1 MRCANTSSAAPVV
14 LAFGGTDPT
23 AGAGLAADVLTLAS
37 LGCHPAPV
45 VTAVTAQDTRG
56 IKQFMAVPTELVI
69 AQARAVLEDM
79 PVAAFKTGMLCTP
92 AILTAVASI
101 VDDYP
106 AIPLVVDP
114 VQRSGASD
122 QALSDEPLEEA
133 LRVLL
138 LPRARLATPNT
149 EEAKHLAPRA
159 DSLDACA
166 QELLSLGC
174 EYVLITGTHAP
185 TARVHHRFYGNKR
198 LLDTFVYD
206 RLPHAYHGSGCTLA
220 TACAATL
227 AHGLAPASAVVQALD
242 YTWHTLAHAQRLGMG
257 QHLPDRLYW
266 GRRPPFGEE
275 PA

>member
-1 MRCANTSSAAPVV
+1 MRSAETPAPTPVV

-56 IKQFMAVPTELVI
+56 IKQFMPVPTELVI

-92 AILTAVASI
+92 DIVSAVASI

-114 VQRSGASD
+114 VQRSGASG
-122 QALSDEPLEEA
+122 QPLADEPLDEA

-149 EEAKHLAPRA
+149 EEAKRLAPQA

-166 QELLSLGC
+166 QALLSLGC
-174 EYVLITGTHAP
+174 EYVLVTGTHAP

-198 LLDTFVYD
+198 LLDTFDYE

-220 TACAATL
+220 AACAATL
-227 AHGLAPASAVVQALD
+227 AHGLAPANAVAQALH
-242 YTWHTLAHAQRLGMG
+242 YTWHTLKHGRRLGMG

-266 GRRPPFGEE
+266 GRLPGTGEE
-275 PA
+275 PE